1 MHYLVINKT
10 CANQKGVL
18 KLLTNSGQGGNGG
31 TGYIPHKEQIKFEDP
46 FQKAINQQMKMLYE
60 PYQSTSEFW
69 RRSQQ

>member
-1 MHYLVINKT
+1 MHYLAINKT

-18 KLLTNSGQGGNGG
+18 KLLTNSVQGGNGG

-46 FQKAINQQMKMLYE
+46 FQKAINQQMKMVFE

-69 RRSQQ
+69 RQLHQ